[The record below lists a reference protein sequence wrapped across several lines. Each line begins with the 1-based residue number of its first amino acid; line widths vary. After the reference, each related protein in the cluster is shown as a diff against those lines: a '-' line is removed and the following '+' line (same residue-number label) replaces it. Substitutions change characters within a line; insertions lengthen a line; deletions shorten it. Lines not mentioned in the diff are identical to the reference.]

1 MVKSLTAQTSEVI
14 ALAWADDVSFDEIKK
29 RFGLSEADVIL
40 MMRRNL
46 KPSSFR
52 LWRERVSGRQTKH
65 LKLSRDRIKAEKRS
79 SPTPL

>member
-79 SPTPL
+79 NPTPL